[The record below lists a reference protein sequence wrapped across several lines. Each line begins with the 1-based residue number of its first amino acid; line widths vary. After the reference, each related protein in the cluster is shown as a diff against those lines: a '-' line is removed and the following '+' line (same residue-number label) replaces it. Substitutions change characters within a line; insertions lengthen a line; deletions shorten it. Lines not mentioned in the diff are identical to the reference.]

1 KLRGVAANLGAAD
14 VARLTAAAEAVLH
27 DPAADTLALPAALN
41 RLEQALEL
49 VTRTAR
55 NLAAPRHEMA
65 ESNTDTPDLEQ
76 KLAELQSLLQNNN
89 LKALEHFRALRPAL
103 ASAGQ
108 AQALGEAVETLNFKV
123 ARQMVEEMLQRKE
136 SA

>member
-1 KLRGVAANLGAAD
+1 
-14 VARLTAAAEAVLH
+14 VARLTADAEAVLH
-27 DPAADTLALPAALN
+27 DPAADSLALPAALN

-55 NLAAPRHEMA
+55 NLTSPTHNIPDN
-65 ESNTDTPDLEQ
+65 NTPTADLEQ

-108 AQALGEAVETLNFKV
+108 AQALAEAVDTLNFKL